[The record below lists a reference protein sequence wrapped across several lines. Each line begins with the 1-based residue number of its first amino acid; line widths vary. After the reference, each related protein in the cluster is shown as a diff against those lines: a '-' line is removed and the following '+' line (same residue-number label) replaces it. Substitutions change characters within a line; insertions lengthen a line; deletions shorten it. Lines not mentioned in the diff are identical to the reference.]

1 MLAAESMREAMFG
14 LLAAMCFGGGVDG
27 GLVRAM
33 ADAQDDL
40 VQCFLGLR
48 VFATLPAVTGL
59 IYRNR
64 WRKLV
69 ELRRQQEQTYL
80 PLIDARRDRASR
92 RGEAPAYVDT
102 LVDLRVPDEHA
113 ASGGNRRRRRRQQQ
127 RRLTD
132 GELVGLCSEFLGTG
146 TEPAAA
152 ALQWIMANLVKRP
165 DVQRALR
172 EEIDAAVGAAG
183 WSTSTPSSWK
193 GSGCTPPCQWCS
205 GR

>member
-1 MLAAESMREAMFG
+1 MKGQHTGRSGGQGVRRRNTEHLVCVLFFFFLAS
-14 LLAAMCFGGGVDG
+14 
-27 GLVRAM
+27 
-33 ADAQDDL
+33 ADD
-40 VQCFLGLR
+40 CER
-48 VFATLPAVTGL
+48 M
-59 IYRNR
+59 
-64 WRKLV
+64 
-69 ELRRQQEQTYL
+69 
-80 PLIDARRDRASR
+80 RASR
-92 RGEAPAYVDT
+92 GECELGTRVRARRGSNTVEEAGRAPAAAGGDVPAAHRRPSRPGQP
-102 LVDLRVPDEHA
+102 LRRGPGVRGHA
-113 ASGGNRRRRRRQQQ
+113 CRPPRPRCRRRRQQQ

-132 GELVGLCSEFLGTG
+132 GELVGLCSEFLGAA
-146 TEPAAA
+146 TEPAAS